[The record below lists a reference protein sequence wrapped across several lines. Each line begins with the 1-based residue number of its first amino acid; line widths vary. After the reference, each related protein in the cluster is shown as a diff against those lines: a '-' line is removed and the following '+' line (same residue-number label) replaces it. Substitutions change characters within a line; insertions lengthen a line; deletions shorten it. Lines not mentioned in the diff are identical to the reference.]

1 MREVKPRRVHPI
13 VRKFTGDG
21 ATIHVRCNMSVFDE
35 FLDKTARVSRVHVC
49 VSVWVCGCVCIAS
62 LYVCVCVCVC
72 VWCACVCAC
81 VCVWCVCVCVCACGM
96 FC

>member
-35 FLDKTARVSRVHVC
+35 FLDKTARVSRVFVRVC
-49 VSVWVCGCVCIAS
+49 VCVAS
-62 LYVCVCVCVC
+62 LYVCVG
-72 VWCACVCAC
+72 
-81 VCVWCVCVCVCACGM
+81 VCVCVCGWVGGCV
-96 FC
+96 